1 MRFEPRSSL
10 PTTAA
15 CVVANGVRETLSSL
29 LGTPASMSICEPI
42 IPRPQAWTAIVREA
56 LLYRVRGSVADAA
69 LVLRA
74 VDAIAIA
81 AAAFGEPEED
91 PPARALSA
99 IEREVIDRTANAI
112 AANLSAICGAREGPH
127 FVERVASIGGF
138 VTYFELLLEEPASA
152 RIGIA
157 LSRDP
162 APEPRSRVAFGHL
175 APVRISA
182 AGEIDL
188 GTVDAGTA
196 ASLAPGAIVPL
207 RPTDMQRCMLTAFG
221 KRLARGHCGVRNGRY
236 ALTVDSAR
244 AATA

>member
-10 PTTAA
+10 PTTAV
-15 CVVANGVRETLSSL
+15 CMVANGVRETLSSL
-29 LGTPASMSICEPI
+29 LGTPAAMSICEPI
-42 IPRPQAWTAIVREA
+42 IPRPHAWSAIVREA

-81 AAAFGEPEED
+81 AAAFGEPKED

-112 AANLSAICGAREGPH
+112 AANLSAICGAREGH
-127 FVERVASIGGF
+127 CVERVASIGGF

-162 APEPRSRVAFGHL
+162 APEPRSRVALGHL

-188 GTVDAGTA
+188 GTVDARMA

-236 ALTVDSAR
+236 ALTVDSGR
-244 AATA
+244 AATV